1 MAVGGMEVGAGGWV
15 GAGWAA
21 RVAATMVLIADW
33 SGVAG
38 AAGAQLA
45 RISESTTNTTA
56 AISIYL
62 LLGNLWFF
70 DSIFIF
76 IFSFILNLSLSSAS
90 S

>member
-1 MAVGGMEVGAGGWV
+1 
-15 GAGWAA
+15 
-21 RVAATMVLIADW
+21 MVLIADW

-76 IFSFILNLSLSSAS
+76 IFSFF
-90 S
+90 